1 MKYISIEQKEHTAIL
16 TLDNPPVN
24 ALSLAVLEELAAAL
38 DGARE
43 DNRFKTVLLRSASEK
58 FFAAGAD
65 IKDIAEIDSSQK
77 GREYAEQGKN
87 VLDKIETAS
96 KPFIAVVEGACLGG
110 GCELAMACH
119 LRIAGAEAAFGLPE
133 INLGIM
139 PGFGGTQ
146 RLPKLIG
153 YGNALEMMLTGET
166 IGAGQAQILGL
177 INRVAGKGM
186 ALTAALD
193 LAMEIGTKGTLA
205 VAAILSATQNQ
216 DDLSWKKRMERESR
230 LFGELCETEDKQEG
244 ANAFLEKRPPRFK

>member
-1 MKYISIEQKEHTAIL
+1 MKYLSIEQKEHTAIL
-16 TLDNPPVN
+16 ILDHPPVN

-43 DNRFKTVLLRSASEK
+43 DKRFKAIILTSASEK

-65 IKDIAEIDSSQK
+65 IKDIAGIDSSQK
-77 GREYAEQGKN
+77 GREYAEQGKA
-87 VLDKIETAS
+87 VLDKIATAS
-96 KPFIAVVEGACLGG
+96 KPFVAVVEGVCLGG

-119 LRIAGAEAAFGLPE
+119 FRIVGAAATFGLPE

-146 RLPKLIG
+146 RLPRLIG
-153 YGNALEMMLTGET
+153 SEKALEMMLTGET
-166 IGAGQAQILGL
+166 ISSGQAQVLGL
-177 INRVAGKGM
+177 VSRVVDQGM

-193 LAMEIGTKGTLA
+193 LAMEIGTKGTSA

-216 DDLSWKKRMERESR
+216 DDLSWEERMERESR

-244 ANAFLEKRPPRFK
+244 VNAFLEKRPPRFK